1 METTPLHSHKIT
13 DKSWK
18 SWYSYGRQ
26 QLYASD
32 MKIICN
38 GESPR
43 LQSEC
48 IQNCLQGA
56 GREGKPWRGGKGN
69 EKCLISMWKS
79 ILLACWCLNL
89 YHHTRVQDGKSEWT
103 FARIF
108 GSQSI
113 NSIENLLS
121 KHLWNVGMIGKVKFF
136 IWCEVEST
144 FLCKHFAQHIFSYL
158 FLPATPVRPSPLSY
172 PDNVLTQNSR

>member
-1 METTPLHSHKIT
+1 MVGNSCMPRMWTSSVMENHPDYSQNAFKIVFRVQVEKE
-13 DKSWK
+13 DHEEEEKEM
-18 SWYSYGRQ
+18 R
-26 QLYASD
+26 
-32 MKIICN
+32 
-38 GESPR
+38 
-43 LQSEC
+43 
-48 IQNCLQGA
+48 
-56 GREGKPWRGGKGN
+56 
-69 EKCLISMWKS
+69 KCLISMWYS
-79 ILLACWCLNL
+79 IKLECWCRNL

-121 KHLWNVGMIGKVKFF
+121 NHLWNVGMIGKVNFF

-144 FLCKHFAQHIFSYL
+144 FLCKHFAQYIFSYL

-172 PDNVLTQNSR
+172 PDNVLSLKTQDKHIINKTIIS